1 MTKRAGNVKRTVWSK
16 CTVNGKGKR
25 KNKRKKKERREAGD
39 EQVGKRIGKTKGE
52 EDGNELVH
60 GGGCGRE

>member
-25 KNKRKKKERREAGD
+25 KNKRKKKKRREAGD
-39 EQVGKRIGKTKGE
+39 EHVEK
-52 EDGNELVH
+52 
-60 GGGCGRE
+60 